1 MHPAKT
7 IIVDDLQQKLNASPF
22 LFVADYTGL
31 KVAQFAE
38 LRNRLHTTGARCHVV
53 KNTFLRKAAKEAGL
67 PELAELKGQTAIIV
81 GDKDVAAAAKVL
93 KNFTAEFKKPEVKTG
108 VVDKIVVTTA
118 QIAAIA
124 DLPSREVLLA
134 TLLGVLNAPASKLV
148 RVLNEPASSLARLLK
163 AKAEKDAANTPA
175 PAAEAPAAPAAEAP
189 AAEAPA
195 APAVEAPAAE
205 AAPAAPAEEEP
216 PAA

>member
-1 MHPAKT
+1 MRPASSRTNRRSDTMHPAKET
-7 IIVDDLQQKLNASPF
+7 IVQDLQSKLNASPF

-53 KNTFLRKAAKEAGL
+53 KNTFLRRAAKEAGL

-93 KNFTAEFKKPEVKTG
+93 KSFTAEFKKPEVKAG
-108 VVDKIVVTTA
+108 VVDNIVVTTD
-118 QIAAIA
+118 QIKAIA

-163 AKAEKDAANTPA
+163 AKAEKDGASAAVEPA
-175 PAAEAPAAPAAEAP
+175 PAD
-189 AAEAPA
+189 
-195 APAVEAPAAE
+195 AE
-205 AAPAAPAEEEP
+205 AAPAA
-216 PAA
+216 

>member
-1 MHPAKT
+1 MHPAKAT
-7 IIVDDLQQKLNASPF
+7 IVEDLQKKLNASPF

-31 KVAQFAE
+31 KVTQFAE

-93 KNFTAEFKKPEVKTG
+93 KSFTAEFKKPEVKTG
-108 VVDKIVVTTA
+108 VVDKVVVTTE
-118 QIAAIA
+118 QIKAIA

-134 TLLGVLNAPASKLV
+134 TLLGFLNAAASKLV
-148 RVLNEPASSLARLLK
+148 RVLNEPASALARLLK
-163 AKAEKDAANTPA
+163 AKAEKDGGA
-175 PAAEAPAAPAAEAP
+175 PAEAPATEAP
-189 AAEAPA
+189 AAETPA
-195 APAVEAPAAE
+195 A
-205 AAPAAPAEEEP
+205 
-216 PAA
+216 